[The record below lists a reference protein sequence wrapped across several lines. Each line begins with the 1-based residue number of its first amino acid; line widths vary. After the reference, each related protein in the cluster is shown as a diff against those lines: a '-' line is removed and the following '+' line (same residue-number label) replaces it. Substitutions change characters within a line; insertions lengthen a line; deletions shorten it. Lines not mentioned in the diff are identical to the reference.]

1 VRLLNTKEGRVA
13 VETPAMSYGVDSNW
27 ILNVLMGADEMDQ
40 DVGRELEESSR
51 LIQARELEM
60 ARTTISFLRNSF
72 GNTMAT
78 QKLASLLERIE
89 RLGR

>member
-1 VRLLNTKEGRVA
+1 VRLLNTKEGRVV

-40 DVGRELEESSR
+40 DVGRELEDISR

-60 ARTTISFLRNSF
+60 AKTRISFLRNSF